1 MDVSGEAADL
11 VVKESIQTAETAVK
25 LTATGVKNVAALLL
39 ALARDDYKVIG
50 ETHAKRLARDPAPPD
65 VVRLKKEDMQKFR
78 DLANEYGILYF
89 IAQKNGNESGFVNI
103 VSNQNYAALL
113 NAVMQEMGYP
123 IPEKESPEA
132 KEEQAAKKAP
142 SRAPQERSSPERG
155 NGSKQPTADKPSVK
169 GRLAALEAASSGMK
183 KPAPVKQVEKVR

>member
-11 VVKESIQTAETAVK
+11 VVKEGIQTTETAVK

-39 ALARDDYKVIG
+39 ALARDDYKVTG
-50 ETHAKRLARDPAPPD
+50 ETHAKRLARDPAPAEVIPI
-65 VVRLKKEDMQKFR
+65 KKEDTQKFR
-78 DLANEYGILYF
+78 DLAKEYGILYF
-89 IAQKNGNESGFVNI
+89 IAQKNGNESGFVNV

-123 IPEKESPEA
+123 IPAKEAAEA

-142 SRAPQERSSPERG
+142 SRAPHGRSSSERG
-155 NGSKQPTADKPSVK
+155 NGSKQPTTDKPSVK
-169 GRLAALEAASSGMK
+169 GRLAALEAASGDMK
-183 KPAPVKQVEKVR
+183 KPVPVKQIEKVR